1 MGVTAQTLVILL
13 SMHRSGSSLTA
24 SVLQRLG
31 MSLGP
36 FELMGASPSNPH
48 GHFEAM
54 PIYEL
59 NRKVQGL
66 FHGFIDEMPT
76 TEGNLRTFLKAQ
88 GSWDRGEAIP
98 EEFVSEGR
106 DLIAALLESGMV
118 SGFKDPRTILVWPF
132 WRRVLAAFPDVRVV
146 PVALVRSPHPI
157 AMSLCTRSEGAY
169 GYWACLDLVA
179 VHLRRLQTII
189 QEWEAPFPMVRFGTG
204 QYLNDLAEAAR
215 SCGLAWNPSAARG
228 NIDEACI
235 HHAPATVA
243 HEAQAVYQALA
254 GLSVDPVESPTN
266 RARLAAA
273 ERVRETVAGKR
284 IAELVAR
291 LEQAEHQLHRTWV
304 QLEETRV
311 QLEEVSVEASR
322 ARDELAFTQ
331 DRLRQAAEQSERS
344 RIEARDLLIRS
355 RAEVHDLH
363 TRLEHFE
370 THFVLGPALRGRRR
384 LKTMFGML
392 RSRAAM

>member
-1 MGVTAQTLVILL
+1 MGVTPQTLVILL

-54 PIYEL
+54 PICEL

-66 FHGFIDEMPT
+66 IHGFIDDMPT
-76 TEGNLRTFLKAQ
+76 TEDNLRTFLKTQ
-88 GSWDRGEAIP
+88 GSWDRAEVIP
-98 EEFVSEGR
+98 EEFVSQGR
-106 DLIAALLESGMV
+106 ELVAALLESGTV
-118 SGFKDPRTILVWPF
+118 SGFKDPRTILIWPF
-132 WRRVLAAFPDVRVV
+132 WRRVLAAFPGVRVV

-179 VHLRRLQTII
+179 VHLHRLQTII
-189 QEWEAPFPMVRFGTG
+189 QEWEVPLPMIRFGTG

-215 SCGLAWNPSAARG
+215 SCGLTWDPTAARG
-228 NIDEACI
+228 SIDEACI

-243 HEAQAVYQALA
+243 HEAQSLYQALA
-254 GLSVDPVESPTN
+254 GLADAPVDSPTN
-266 RARLAAA
+266 RSRLAAD
-273 ERVRETVAGKR
+273 ERAREALGGRR
-284 IAELVAR
+284 IAQLLAR
-291 LEQAEHQLHRTWV
+291 LEEAEHQL
-304 QLEETRV
+304 EDFA
-311 QLEEVSVEASR
+311 VEASR
-322 ARDELAFTQ
+322 TRDELAFTQ
-331 DRLRQAAEQSERS
+331 ERLRLAAEQSERA
-344 RIEARDLLIRS
+344 RVEARDLLIRS
-355 RAEVHDLH
+355 RAEVHDLY

-384 LKTMFGML
+384 LKTMLDML